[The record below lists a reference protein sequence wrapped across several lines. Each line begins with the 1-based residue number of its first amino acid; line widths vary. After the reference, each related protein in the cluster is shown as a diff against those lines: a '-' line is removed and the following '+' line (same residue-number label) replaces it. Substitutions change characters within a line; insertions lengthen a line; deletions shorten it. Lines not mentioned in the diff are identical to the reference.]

1 MSVLH
6 IVLGTLL
13 AATALTLCIPPG
25 PHDEP
30 IDPDDRPT
38 VLALRIFRILLVLA
52 VIGLV
57 WLASR
62 NHDVATY
69 REAAS
74 PESPNAL
81 CWRSP

>member
-1 MSVLH
+1 MQALH
-6 IVLGTLL
+6 LILGALL

-30 IDPDDRPT
+30 IDPADGPT
-38 VLALRIFRILLVLA
+38 VLALRLFRILLVLA

-62 NHDVATY
+62 QPEVATY
-69 REAAS
+69 R
-74 PESPNAL
+74 
-81 CWRSP
+81 